1 MRLPK
6 FDYFEVKDIEEA
18 LKLLNEYQGKAKV
31 MAGGTDLFP
40 LLKQR
45 VIHPL
50 KVINIKG
57 IPGLS
62 DIRFDPQE
70 GLILGALYT
79 LSDLNTFPLILEKL
93 PVLAEAAGLVGSPQ
107 IRNMATLGG
116 NICLD
121 TRCFYYNQ
129 SDFWRK
135 SLSSLCIKF
144 GGKQCHVVRKS
155 GRCQAVYSTD
165 MGPVLLALGSE
176 VRVCSLKGERTIPLV
191 DFFTYD
197 GKTPTIL
204 QPNEILT
211 HFRIPPL
218 DHWGGAYLKFRLR
231 RSIDFPLV
239 SVAAIIALD
248 PSEGKCISARVAV
261 GGVASGPVL
270 VKEASEILVGKHLEK
285 KLAEMVGEAAFNVVN
300 PISNVG
306 SSPLHRRKVSMKL
319 VERAILQAWSSIKN
333 SKSE

>member
-1 MRLPK
+1 
-6 FDYFEVKDIEEA
+6 
-18 LKLLNEYQGKAKV
+18 
-31 MAGGTDLFP
+31 
-40 LLKQR
+40 LKQG

-50 KVINIKG
+50 KVINLKG

-62 DIRFDPQE
+62 EVRFDPQE
-70 GLILGALYT
+70 GLTLCSLCT
-79 LSDLNTFPLILEKL
+79 LSDLNTFPLIRERF

-135 SLSSLCIKF
+135 SLSALCMKF
-144 GGKQCHVVRKS
+144 GGNQCHVVRKS
-155 GRCQAVYSTD
+155 ERCQAVYSAD
-165 MGPVLLALGSE
+165 MGPVLLALGAE
-176 VRVCSLKGERTIPLV
+176 VKVCSLKGERTIPLV
-191 DFFTYD
+191 DFFTYN

-218 DHWGGAYLKFRLR
+218 DHWGGAYLKLRLR

-239 SVAAIIALD
+239 SAATIVAVD
-248 PSEGKCISARVAV
+248 PDNGRCISARVVV

-270 VKEASEILVGKHLEK
+270 VKEAPEILIGKRLEK
-285 KLAEMVGEAAFNVVN
+285 KLAEMVGKAAFNILN

-306 SSPLHRRKVSMKL
+306 SSPLYRRKACMKL
-319 VERAILQAWSSIKN
+319 VERTILQAWSSIKN
-333 SKSE
+333 SGSGWVNSNGIAP

>member
-1 MRLPK
+1 LRLPK
-6 FDYFEVKDIEEA
+6 FDYFAVKVIEEA
-18 LKLLNEYQGKAKV
+18 LKLLNEHQSKARV
-31 MAGGTDLFP
+31 MAGGTDLLP

-50 KVINIKG
+50 RIINIKG
-57 IPGLS
+57 IPGLNV
-62 DIRFDPQE
+62 IRFDPQE
-70 GLILGALYT
+70 GLT
-79 LSDLNTFPLILEKL
+79 LSALCTLCDLNTFPLIRERF

-116 NICLD
+116 NICQD

-144 GGKQCHVVRKS
+144 GGKHCHVVRKS
-155 GRCQAVYSTD
+155 ERCQAVYSSD
-165 MGPVLLALGSE
+165 MGPVLMAMGSE
-176 VRVCSLKGERTIPLV
+176 VRVCSLKGERIIPMV
-191 DFFTYD
+191 DFFTYN

-231 RSIDFPLV
+231 KTIDFPLV
-239 SVAAIIALD
+239 SAAAIVAVD
-248 PSEGKCISARVAV
+248 PSDGRCISAGVAV
-261 GGVASGPVL
+261 GGVASGPVW
-270 VKEASEILVGKHLEK
+270 VKEAPEILTGKRLEK
-285 KLAEMVGEAAFNVVN
+285 KLAETVGEAAFHVVN
-300 PISNVG
+300 SISNVG
-306 SSPLHRRKVSMKL
+306 SSPLHRRKVSRKL

>member
-6 FDYFEVKDIEEA
+6 FDYFEVKVIEEA
-18 LKLLNEYQGKAKV
+18 LKLLNEHQQKAKV
-31 MAGGTDLFP
+31 MAGGTDLLP

-62 DIRFDPQE
+62 DIRFDSRE
-70 GLILGALYT
+70 GLILGGLCT
-79 LSDLNTFPLILEKL
+79 LSNISSSPLIQERF
-93 PVLAEAAGLVGSPQ
+93 PVLAEAADLVGSAQ

-116 NICLD
+116 NVCQD

-129 SDFWRK
+129 SAFWRK

-155 GRCQAVYSTD
+155 EHCQATYSSD
-165 MGPVLLALGSE
+165 MGPVLLALGFE
-176 VRVCSLKGERTIPLV
+176 ARVCSLKGERSIALT

-197 GKTPTIL
+197 GKAPTIL
-204 QPNEILT
+204 KSNEMIT
-211 HFRIPPL
+211 HFRVPPL

-231 RSIDFPLV
+231 RSIDFPLA
-239 SVAAIIALD
+239 SAAAMVAVD
-248 PSEGKCISARVAV
+248 PSDGKCISARVAV

-270 VKEASEILVGKHLEK
+270 VKEAPEILLGKRPEK
-285 KLAEMVGEAAFNVVN
+285 KLAEGVGEAAFNDIN
-300 PISNVG
+300 PINNVG
-306 SSPLHRRKVSMKL
+306 GSSSHRRKVSAKL
-319 VERAILQAWSSIKN
+319 VERAILQAWSSIQN
-333 SKSE
+333 SRSK